1 MKTVMTVVGA
11 RPQFIKAAPV
21 SKLLRRQ
28 AREILVHTGQHYD
41 ANMSELFFAELEIP
55 EPDFNLGIGSGLHGE
70 QTGRMLVALE
80 KLLQEHKPDWMLVYG
95 DTNSTLA
102 GALAASKLHIPVAHV
117 EAGLR
122 SFNRTM
128 PEEINRIL
136 TDRMADLLF
145 CPTTAAIH
153 HLQREGIVRGVYLTG
168 DVMMDAAL
176 HFSALAESKTD
187 PFADLGIDRKGYC
200 LLTCHRPQNTD
211 DPQVLGELVDA
222 FLQAEKTL
230 IFPVHPRTRKML
242 SQFDFWQ
249 LLQKAPHIRLI
260 EPVGYLEMIQLE
272 KQAEMIITDS
282 GGVQKEAYFF
292 GVPCITLR
300 SETEWVETVQDGWNL
315 LVGHQRERILDAL
328 NHFQPAGEQARHYGD
343 GHASEKIVDLILN
356 DGHRSP

>member
-1 MKTVMTVVGA
+1 
-11 RPQFIKAAPV
+11 
-21 SKLLRRQ
+21 
-28 AREILVHTGQHYD
+28 
-41 ANMSELFFAELEIP
+41 
-55 EPDFNLGIGSGLHGE
+55 
-70 QTGRMLVALE
+70 
-80 KLLQEHKPDWMLVYG
+80 
-95 DTNSTLA
+95 
-102 GALAASKLHIPVAHV
+102 
-117 EAGLR
+117 
-122 SFNRTM
+122 M

-136 TDRMADLLF
+136 TDRMLICCSA
-145 CPTTAAIH
+145 PPP
-153 HLQREGIVRGVYLTG
+153 LQFTICSARESSRGVPDRRCDDG
-168 DVMMDAAL
+168 CRAPFFGRWRRAN
-176 HFSALAESKTD
+176 D

-230 IFPVHPRTRKML
+230 VFPVHPRTRKML

-282 GGVQKEAYFF
+282 GGVQKESYFF

-328 NHFQPAGEQARHYGD
+328 NHFQPAGEQTRHYGD
-343 GHASEKIVDLILN
+343 GHASKKIVDLILN